1 MPERSPCASMA
12 IVRCARRYGQRE
24 CIVRL
29 FVNQQARRLAEVSLM
44 GKLPESSSLRVLSV
58 QILSHA
64 LMFGVQNTG
73 GLAERA
79 LLVADTAATATLG
92 VSWIAFCLLQAFTV
106 NMVNVCPL
114 VVGRCTG
121 DRDNDG
127 ARAAAG
133 HALLLA
139 AGWGAVGIVLAVAG
153 GVAAALAGGPTRAGA
168 LFFATQALALGP
180 LLGTKALTG
189 YFTGTMRVGPRL
201 LAAVS
206 ATPIAVH
213 LALAWLLTDLL
224 SWSVVGAGL
233 ARLGAALVAAV
244 ATLAVARAE
253 FGGLLAPVR
262 RPDRALLRAMFAEG
276 SVLGLQQ
283 VVAGFM
289 VLLLHLMAIR
299 AGDIP
304 CAALTLTLSCV
315 YPLLFSFA
323 WGSSQVVGAAA
334 AQAIGRGDNRELARV
349 TRRCLGLSVVLA
361 FALPWGAFALCGR
374 PALAWLIGG
383 SPSGGAVLTA
393 SVHLMGLLAV
403 FFVFDFAINFLSA
416 LLRAA
421 REQAYLL
428 KATVAVAC
436 VFGGLLLV
444 LPSRADGI
452 CQMGSFI
459 AVQAVWAV
467 LLLLRVAGRWPGT
480 ACRGTESKSRPGTK
494 IAGRAMPDERAIDF
508 TYRSRRAEIVIPDDT
523 PLLGSS
529 QGSRHQRRLLRTQ
542 GTTMASQ

>member
-1 MPERSPCASMA
+1 MRQFTRLPARTLEGVATMDKPPET
-12 IVRCARRYGQRE
+12 
-24 CIVRL
+24 
-29 FVNQQARRLAEVSLM
+29 
-44 GKLPESSSLRVLSV
+44 SSLRVLSV

-64 LMFGVQNTG
+64 LIFGVQNTG
-73 GLAERA
+73 GLAERT
-79 LLVADTAATATLG
+79 LLAADTAAIATLG

-133 HALLLA
+133 QALLLA
-139 AGWGAVGIVLAVAG
+139 AGWGVVGIVLAVA
-153 GVAAALAGGPTRAGA
+153 AAVTAAFAGGPTRAGA

-206 ATPIAVH
+206 AVPMAVH
-213 LALAWLLTDLL
+213 LALAWLLTGLL
-224 SWSVVGAGL
+224 SWSVAGAGL
-233 ARLGAALVAAV
+233 ARLGAALAAAA
-244 ATLAVARAE
+244 ATLAVARTE

-262 RPDRALLRAMFAEG
+262 RPDHALLRAMIAEG

-283 VVAGFM
+283 VVAGFI
-289 VLLLHLMAIR
+289 VLLLYLTTIR
-299 AGDIP
+299 AGDVT
-304 CAALTLTLSCV
+304 CAALTLTHTCV

-323 WGSSQVVGAAA
+323 WGSSQAVGAAA
-334 AQAIGRGDNRELARV
+334 AQAIGRGDKRELARV
-349 TRRCLGLSVVLA
+349 TRRCLGLSAVLA
-361 FALPWGAFALCGR
+361 FALPWGAFAVFGR

-383 SPSGGAVLTA
+383 SPSSGAILTA
-393 SVHLMGLLAV
+393 SLRLMGLLAV

-421 REQAYLL
+421 KEQAYLL

-436 VFGGLLLV
+436 IFGGLLLL
-444 LPSRADGI
+444 LPSREDGI
-452 CQMGSFI
+452 FQIGTFI
-459 AVQAVWAV
+459 GVQGVWAV
-467 LLLLRVAGRWPGT
+467 LLFLKVVGR
-480 ACRGTESKSRPGTK
+480 RPGTPSREMESNSGPWYEHRK
-494 IAGRAMPDERAIDF
+494 LHHAAVLRQTFAGRVMYSE
-508 TYRSRRAEIVIPDDT
+508 
-523 PLLGSS
+523 
-529 QGSRHQRRLLRTQ
+529 QRETL
-542 GTTMASQ
+542 S

>member
-1 MPERSPCASMA
+1 MSKPPDT
-12 IVRCARRYGQRE
+12 
-24 CIVRL
+24 
-29 FVNQQARRLAEVSLM
+29 
-44 GKLPESSSLRVLSV
+44 SSLRVLSV
-58 QILSHA
+58 QILAHA
-64 LMFGVQNTG
+64 LIFGAQNTG

-79 LLVADTAATATLG
+79 LLAADPAAVATLG
-92 VSWIAFCLLQAFTV
+92 VSWVAFCVLQAFTV
-106 NMVNVCPL
+106 NMVNVCPF
-114 VVGRCTG
+114 VVARCTG
-121 DRDNDG
+121 NRDYDG

-133 HALLLA
+133 QALLLA
-139 AGWGAVGIVLAVAG
+139 AGWGTVGIVLALAA
-153 GVAAALAGGPTRAGA
+153 GVAAAFTVGPTRGGA

-189 YFTGTMRVGPRL
+189 YFTGSMRVGPRL

-213 LALAWLLTDLL
+213 LALAWLLTGLL

-233 ARLGAALVAAV
+233 ARLGAALAAAA
-244 ATLAVARAE
+244 ATLAVVGTE
-253 FGGLLAPVR
+253 FGGLMTPIR

-283 VVAGFM
+283 VAAGFI
-289 VLLLHLMAIR
+289 VFLLYVTAIR
-299 AGDIP
+299 AGGITS
-304 CAALTLTLSCV
+304 AALTLTHSCV
-315 YPLLFSFA
+315 YPLLFAFA
-323 WGSSQVVGAAA
+323 WGTSQAVGAAA
-334 AQAIGRGDNRELARV
+334 ANAIARGDNRELGRV

-361 FALPWGAFALCGR
+361 FALPWGVFALCGR
-374 PALAWLIGG
+374 PALAWLVGG
-383 SPSGGAVLTA
+383 SPSGAAILTT
-393 SVHLMGLLAV
+393 SVRLMGLLAV

-452 CQMGSFI
+452 CQVGTFI

-467 LLLLRVAGRWPGT
+467 LLLLRVAGRWPG
-480 ACRGTESKSRPGTK
+480 AAIRETESESQPRHKYRESRL
-494 IAGRAMPDERAIDF
+494 RAIKLI
-508 TYRSRRAEIVIPDDT
+508 SNQPPRAACKVGNNGGQVE
-523 PLLGSS
+523 G
-529 QGSRHQRRLLRTQ
+529 Q
-542 GTTMASQ
+542 ASAAIGPQTAAMSL